1 MLPLSLSLRRFRAFE
16 EEWVGSMIPNVNMP
30 KCYEQNNIS
39 SEMIPLTESA
49 NRNNTHSR
57 TGVAPRKMVYRGIT
71 QFCPDE
77 RGLDRPPCLNS
88 TATRM
93 RGSLFRR
100 NRRFST
106 LSATEVT
113 KRLSTKTRGAAC
125 KRQNAV
131 LPHVAIIRAHVM
143 RHRVHSFRRS
153 CFPSFFFLFLC
164 YSNS

>member
-93 RGSLFRR
+93 RGSLSSGGTAASARYPPRSYETIVDKNARCSLQAAKRGTSTRR
-100 NRRFST
+100 
-106 LSATEVT
+106 
-113 KRLSTKTRGAAC
+113 
-125 KRQNAV
+125 
-131 LPHVAIIRAHVM
+131 H
-143 RHRVHSFRRS
+143 
-153 CFPSFFFLFLC
+153 
-164 YSNS
+164 Y

>member
-77 RGLDRPPCLNS
+77 RGLDRPPVS
-88 TATRM
+88 
-93 RGSLFRR
+93 
-100 NRRFST
+100 
-106 LSATEVT
+106 
-113 KRLSTKTRGAAC
+113 
-125 KRQNAV
+125 
-131 LPHVAIIRAHVM
+131 
-143 RHRVHSFRRS
+143 
-153 CFPSFFFLFLC
+153 
-164 YSNS
+164 